1 MLEAICGVGTKGNVL
16 IQINDTN
23 RILEEKFF
31 WRARL
36 DSECTEGAQDRME
49 LEP

>member
-1 MLEAICGVGTKGNVL
+1 MCGLSTQRKVL
-16 IQINDTN
+16 IQINDN
-23 RILEEKFF
+23 ERIQEEKLY
-31 WRARL
+31 WGARL